1 MFKWACLGVAVVF
14 LSALGWMLNDLRLEV
29 RRSSQ
34 IVYENLPPI
43 MDKTRKATDSLVE
56 NLPEIADRV
65 HTTTATVAELTEDIR
80 QMRELL
86 GLPRGKKRDETLVG
100 YATSVLDSLEK
111 SGGVIGLKKTVG
123 KGLKNPVAANE
134 WVPGARREAFL
145 LTLLGKAKSKRDM
158 LARLATNWRG
168 SNWYIQVG
176 DREPVTLLDWL
187 KTNHVPTRELSA
199 R

>member
-14 LSALGWMLNDLRLEV
+14 LSVLGWMINDLRVEV

-34 IVYENLPPI
+34 IVDEHLPPI
-43 MDKTRKATDSLVE
+43 MDKTRKATDSLLV

-80 QMRELL
+80 QLRELL

-100 YATSVLDSLEK
+100 YATSVLDALEK

-123 KGLKNPVAANE
+123 KGLKSPVAANE
-134 WVPGARREAFL
+134 WVQGARREAFL
-145 LTLLGKAKSKRDM
+145 LTLLGKAKSKQDM
-158 LARLATNWRG
+158 LTRLATNWRG
-168 SNWYIQVG
+168 SNWYIQIDG
-176 DREPVTLLDWL
+176 QEPVTVLNWL
-187 KTNHVPTRELSA
+187 KANHAPTRELSA

>member
-1 MFKWACLGVAVVF
+1 MFKWACLVVAVVF
-14 LSALGWMLNDLRLEV
+14 LSVLGWMINDLRVEV

-34 IVYENLPPI
+34 IVNENLPPI
-43 MDKTRKATDSLVE
+43 VDKTRKATDTLLE

-65 HTTTATVAELTEDIR
+65 HTTTATVAELTEDVR
-80 QMRELL
+80 QLRELL
-86 GLPRGKKRDETLVG
+86 GLPRGKKRDETLVA
-100 YATSVLDSLEK
+100 YTTSVLDALEK

-145 LTLLGKAKSKRDM
+145 LTVLGKAQSKQDM
-158 LARLATNWRG
+158 LTRLATNWRG

-176 DREPVTLLDWL
+176 DRDPMTVLDWL
-187 KTNHVPTRELSA
+187 KANHVPTRELSA